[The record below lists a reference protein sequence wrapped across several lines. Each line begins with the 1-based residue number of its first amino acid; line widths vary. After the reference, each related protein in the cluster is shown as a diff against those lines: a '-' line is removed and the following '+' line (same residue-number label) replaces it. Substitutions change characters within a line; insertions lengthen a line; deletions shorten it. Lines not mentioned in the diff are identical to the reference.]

1 MNHSPFA
8 VIGDTFWW
16 QMRKPK
22 IGANLDKNFSKKIF
36 TTFATPVTGFN
47 ITHRCQH
54 HIYKEGNSN
63 LVHTTNININ
73 TEIVLFGGKCPT
85 PQTGL

>member
-1 MNHSPFA
+1 IIALFA

-16 QMRKPK
+16 QMRKTKKYEQIWIK
-22 IGANLDKNFSKKIF
+22 ISAKKYLRLLQHQSL
-36 TTFATPVTGFN
+36 VFN

-63 LVHTTNININ
+63 LVHTYNQH
-73 TEIVLFGGKCPT
+73 KHKH
-85 PQTGL
+85 

>member
-36 TTFATPVTGFN
+36 TTLQHQSLVLILLIDVN
-47 ITHRCQH
+47 IT
-54 HIYKEGNSN
+54 YTK
-63 LVHTTNININ
+63 
-73 TEIVLFGGKCPT
+73 GK
-85 PQTGL
+85 